1 MDTDLTEDI
10 QNFLVTYNTETP
22 YGYSQQPYA
31 GEYSGQHSDQYSD
44 QYSGQY
50 YNEGG
55 YAESEYTAA
64 PTVTSEATTM
74 QSTTPRSCFGG
85 SCVSRPS
92 THMTTPDD
100 VVVAPPSVVGLH
112 YQNQGAGG
120 SLAPNQVLWCEHSRL
135 LGCPEVFRLDE
146 EHEWIEHHLQHFG
159 GNPPQNVICWFCDTI
174 AFASEHPRDASANF
188 RDRMQHIRGHIFD
201 DHYTSESMR
210 VDFRVIKHLYALGVL
225 SPEAYQHAMS
235 WDETPPQFRLP
246 SERSGSSSSSSS
258 HQPSSQRIRGYA
270 HDLDKERRLERAR
283 RKEAKAARTR

>member
-22 YGYSQQPYA
+22 YGYSQPPYPA
-31 GEYSGQHSDQYSD
+31 
-44 QYSGQY
+44 QYSGEY
-50 YNEGG
+50 YTEGS
-55 YAESEYTAA
+55 YAESEYTAGPQYTAA

-112 YQNQGAGG
+112 YTFQDQGAGG

-135 LGCPEVFRLDE
+135 LGCPQVFRLDE
-146 EHEWIEHHLQHFG
+146 EHEWIEHHLDHFG

-174 AFASEHPRDASANF
+174 AFASENPRDASANF
-188 RDRMQHIRGHIFD
+188 RDRMEHIRGHIFH
-201 DHYTSESMR
+201 DHYTSEFMR
-210 VDFRVIKHLYALGVL
+210 VDFHVVQHLYALGRL
-225 SPEAYQHAMS
+225 GSEAYQHAMLIN
-235 WDETPPQFRLP
+235 ETPDRFRLP

-258 HQPSSQRIRGYA
+258 NQPSSQRIRGYA